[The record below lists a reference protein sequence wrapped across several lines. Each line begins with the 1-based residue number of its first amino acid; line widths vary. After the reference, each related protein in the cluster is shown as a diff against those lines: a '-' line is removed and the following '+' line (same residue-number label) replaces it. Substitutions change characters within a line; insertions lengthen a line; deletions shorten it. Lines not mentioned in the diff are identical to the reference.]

1 MHFLTLVMYFFT
13 WVMYFLTGVMY
24 FFTLLMYFLTPQVE
38 AQAANGWS
46 VQEMFAKN
54 EQFGVK
60 TSYDPNMAGYTVQLN
75 REKMDSNEYRS
86 AFPTVPDPVPVPL

>member
-1 MHFLTLVMYFFT
+1 
-13 WVMYFLTGVMY
+13 
-24 FFTLLMYFLTPQVE
+24 
-38 AQAANGWS
+38 
-46 VQEMFAKN
+46 MFAKN

-86 AFPTVPDPVPVPL
+86 VSNHRTRMTR

>member
-1 MHFLTLVMYFFT
+1 MMYRYFFIL
-13 WVMYFLTGVMY
+13 M
-24 FFTLLMYFLTPQVE
+24 MYFLTPQVE

-86 AFPTVPDPVPVPL
+86 AFPQCSGSGFRCLFDPWIGDTG

>member
-1 MHFLTLVMYFFT
+1 
-13 WVMYFLTGVMY
+13 
-24 FFTLLMYFLTPQVE
+24 VE

-86 AFPTVPDPVPVPL
+86 VFSTIRVSNLCGSGNVHIALT